1 MNPVNGFPVCTPPKL
16 LQGKKFH
23 RPFSLNITLFIHE
36 LRNPAVI
43 YDHFASSW
51 ENYKPK
57 WLHPNH
63 ILKLIPYH
71 IIIKPWLGKA

>member
-1 MNPVNGFPVCTPPKL
+1 MHAMNPVNGFPVCTPPKL

-43 YDHFASSW
+43 YDHFASS
-51 ENYKPK
+51 
-57 WLHPNH
+57 
-63 ILKLIPYH
+63 
-71 IIIKPWLGKA
+71 